1 MPQNN
6 LICLLFFSYFR
17 LPQNTPIKGT
27 PMPPKIPTHLFTGF
41 LGTGKTSAIRSL
53 IAQKPQHE
61 QWLIIVN
68 EFGEIGIDGAVLAE
82 NGIPVAEISGGCLC
96 CSAGEQMDSTS
107 RTMLQKSTPQRI
119 LIEASGLAHAAG
131 IIDEL
136 RAPEFA
142 AVLDIAAV
150 FTLIDPRQ
158 FIDDNYAQN
167 PLYRDQIS
175 VADVL
180 VASKLDLCT
189 SEQIADF
196 RAKAAQLFPPKSLV
210 AEVQNAE
217 LNIAWLATPTAEK
230 SRYRIQAL
238 PDNTLGY
245 QSQGYTFP
253 AGRDFDGEK
262 LTQFFNDLPQFTQG
276 LVRAKGVFQVLGTW
290 VWLNWTDGQWG
301 ANQIAWRRDSRFEL
315 IAQAFDADEIE
326 RRLNDA
332 LEAE

>member
-1 MPQNN
+1 MPQ
-6 LICLLFFSYFR
+6 
-17 LPQNTPIKGT
+17 
-27 PMPPKIPTHLFTGF
+27 KIQTHLFTGF

-53 IAQKPQHE
+53 IAQKPQNE

-96 CSAGEQMDSTS
+96 CSAGVQMDSTL
-107 RTMLQKSTPQRI
+107 RTMLQKNTPQRI

-136 RAPEFA
+136 RTPEFA

-189 SEQIADF
+189 SEQIAAF
-196 RAKAAQLFPPKSLV
+196 RAKVAQLFPPKSLV
-210 AEVQNAE
+210 AEVRNAE
-217 LNIAWLATPTAEK
+217 LDIAWLDTPTAEK

-238 PDNTLGY
+238 PENTLGY

-253 AGRDFDGEK
+253 AGRNFDGEK

-276 LVRAKGVFQVLGTW
+276 LVRAKGVFQVLSTW

-326 RRLNDA
+326 RRLNDT
-332 LEAE
+332 LEAEEAA

>member
-1 MPQNN
+1 
-6 LICLLFFSYFR
+6 
-17 LPQNTPIKGT
+17 
-27 PMPPKIPTHLFTGF
+27 MPPKIQTHLFTGF

-96 CSAGEQMDSTS
+96 CSAGEQMDSTL
-107 RTMLQKSTPQRI
+107 RAMLKKNTPQRI

-167 PLYRDQIS
+167 PLYRDQVS

-253 AGRDFDGEK
+253 AGRNFDGEK
-262 LTQFFNDLPQFTQG
+262 LTQFFNELPQLAQG

-332 LEAE
+332 LEDEAA

>member
-1 MPQNN
+1 
-6 LICLLFFSYFR
+6 
-17 LPQNTPIKGT
+17 
-27 PMPPKIPTHLFTGF
+27 MPPKIPTHLFTGF

-96 CSAGEQMDSTS
+96 CSAGAQMDSTL
-107 RTMLQKSTPQRI
+107 RTMLQKNTPQRI

-142 AVLDIAAV
+142 DTLDIAAV

-189 SEQIADF
+189 SEQIAAF
-196 RAKAAQLFPPKSLV
+196 RAQAANLFPPKLRV
-210 AEVQNAE
+210 AEVRNAE
-217 LNIAWLATPTAEK
+217 LDIAWLDTPTAEK
-230 SRYRIQAL
+230 SRYRIKAL

-253 AGRDFDGEK
+253 AGRNFDGEK
-262 LTQFFNDLPQFTQG
+262 LTQFFNDLPALAQG
-276 LVRAKGVFQVLGTW
+276 LVRAKGVFQVLDTW

-332 LEAE
+332 LEDEAA

>member
-1 MPQNN
+1 
-6 LICLLFFSYFR
+6 
-17 LPQNTPIKGT
+17 
-27 PMPPKIPTHLFTGF
+27 MPPKIQTHLFTGF

-53 IAQKPQHE
+53 IAQKPHSE

-96 CSAGEQMDSTS
+96 CSAGEQMDSTI
-107 RTMLQKSTPQRI
+107 RAMLQKSTPQRI

-142 AVLDIAAV
+142 DTLDIAAV

-158 FIDDNYAQN
+158 FIDPNYAQN

-189 SEQIADF
+189 SEQIAAF
-196 RAKAAQLFPPKSLV
+196 RAKAANLFPPKSRV
-210 AEVQNAE
+210 AEVRNAE
-217 LNIAWLATPTAEK
+217 LDIAWLDTPTAEK

>member
-1 MPQNN
+1 
-6 LICLLFFSYFR
+6 
-17 LPQNTPIKGT
+17 
-27 PMPPKIPTHLFTGF
+27 MPPKIQTHLFTGF

-53 IAQKPQHE
+53 IAQKPQNE

-96 CSAGEQMDSTS
+96 CSAGEQMDSTI

-142 AVLDIAAV
+142 NTLDIAAV

-189 SEQIADF
+189 SEQIAAF

-230 SRYRIQAL
+230 SRYRIKSQ
-238 PDNTLGY
+238 PENTLGY

-276 LVRAKGVFQVLGTW
+276 LVRAKGVFQVLDTW

-332 LEAE
+332 LEEAA

>member
-1 MPQNN
+1 
-6 LICLLFFSYFR
+6 
-17 LPQNTPIKGT
+17 
-27 PMPPKIPTHLFTGF
+27 MPPKISTHLFTGF

-96 CSAGEQMDSTS
+96 CSAGEQMDSTI
-107 RTMLQKSTPQRI
+107 RAMLQKSTPQRI

-142 AVLDIAAV
+142 DTLDIAAV

-189 SEQIADF
+189 SEQIAAF
-196 RAKAAQLFPPKSLV
+196 RAQAANLFPPKSRV
-210 AEVQNAE
+210 AEVRNAE
-217 LNIAWLATPTAEK
+217 LDIAWLDTPTAEK

-238 PDNTLGY
+238 PENTLGY

-253 AGRDFDGEK
+253 AGRNFDGEK

-276 LVRAKGVFQVLGTW
+276 LVRAKGVFQVLDTW

-332 LEAE
+332 LEDEAA

>member
-1 MPQNN
+1 
-6 LICLLFFSYFR
+6 
-17 LPQNTPIKGT
+17 
-27 PMPPKIPTHLFTGF
+27 MPPKIQTHLFTGF

-53 IAQKPQHE
+53 IAQKPHSE

-96 CSAGEQMDSTS
+96 CSAGEQMDSTI
-107 RTMLQKSTPQRI
+107 RAMLQKSTPQRI

-142 AVLDIAAV
+142 DTLDIAAV

-189 SEQIADF
+189 SEQIAAF
-196 RAKAAQLFPPKSLV
+196 RAKVAQLFPPKSRV
-210 AEVQNAE
+210 AEVRNAE
-217 LNIAWLATPTAEK
+217 LDIAWLDTPTAEK
-230 SRYRIQAL
+230 SRYRIKAL
-238 PDNTLGY
+238 PENTLGY

-253 AGRDFDGEK
+253 AGRNFDGEK

-276 LVRAKGVFQVLGTW
+276 LVRAKGVFQVLDTW
-290 VWLNWTDGQWG
+290 VWLNWADGQWG

-332 LEAE
+332 LEDEAA

>member
-1 MPQNN
+1 
-6 LICLLFFSYFR
+6 
-17 LPQNTPIKGT
+17 
-27 PMPPKIPTHLFTGF
+27 MPPKIQTHLFTGF

-53 IAQKPQHE
+53 IAQKPHSE

-96 CSAGEQMDSTS
+96 CSAGEQMDSTI
-107 RTMLQKSTPQRI
+107 RAMLQKSTPQRI

-142 AVLDIAAV
+142 DTLDIAAV

-189 SEQIADF
+189 SEQIAAF
-196 RAKAAQLFPPKSLV
+196 RAKVAQLFPPKSRV
-210 AEVQNAE
+210 AEVRNAE
-217 LNIAWLATPTAEK
+217 LDIAWLDTPTAEK
-230 SRYRIQAL
+230 SRYRIKAL
-238 PDNTLGY
+238 PENTLGY

-253 AGRDFDGEK
+253 AGRNFDGEK

-276 LVRAKGVFQVLGTW
+276 LVRAKGVFQVLDTW
-290 VWLNWTDGQWG
+290 VWLNWADGQWG

>member
-1 MPQNN
+1 
-6 LICLLFFSYFR
+6 
-17 LPQNTPIKGT
+17 
-27 PMPPKIPTHLFTGF
+27 MPPKISTHLFTGF

-96 CSAGEQMDSTS
+96 CSAGEQMDSTI
-107 RTMLQKSTPQRI
+107 RAMLQKSTPQRI

-142 AVLDIAAV
+142 DTLDIAAV

-189 SEQIADF
+189 SEQIAAF
-196 RAKAAQLFPPKSLV
+196 RAQAANLFPPKSRV
-210 AEVQNAE
+210 AEVRNAE
-217 LNIAWLATPTAEK
+217 LDIAWLDTPTAEK

-238 PDNTLGY
+238 PENTLGY

-253 AGRDFDGEK
+253 AGRNFDGEK

-276 LVRAKGVFQVLGTW
+276 LVRAKGVFQVLDTW

-301 ANQIAWRRDSRFEL
+301 ANQSAWRRDSRFEL

>member
-1 MPQNN
+1 
-6 LICLLFFSYFR
+6 
-17 LPQNTPIKGT
+17 
-27 PMPPKIPTHLFTGF
+27 MPPKISTHLFTGF

-96 CSAGEQMDSTS
+96 CSAGEQMDSTI
-107 RTMLQKSTPQRI
+107 RAMLQKSTPQRI

-142 AVLDIAAV
+142 DTLDIAAV

-189 SEQIADF
+189 SEQIAAF
-196 RAKAAQLFPPKSLV
+196 RAQAAQLFPPKSLV
-210 AEVQNAE
+210 AEVRNAE
-217 LNIAWLATPTAEK
+217 LDIAWLDTPTAEK

-238 PDNTLGY
+238 PENTLGY

>member
-1 MPQNN
+1 
-6 LICLLFFSYFR
+6 
-17 LPQNTPIKGT
+17 
-27 PMPPKIPTHLFTGF
+27 MPPKISTHLFTGF

-96 CSAGEQMDSTS
+96 CSAGEQMDSTI
-107 RTMLQKSTPQRI
+107 RAMLQKSTPQRI

-142 AVLDIAAV
+142 DTLDIAAV

-196 RAKAAQLFPPKSLV
+196 RRRAANLFPPKSLI
-210 AEVQNAE
+210 AEVNHAE
-217 LNIAWLATPTAEK
+217 LDIAWLATPTAEK

-253 AGRDFDGEK
+253 AGRNFDGEK
-262 LTQFFNDLPQFTQG
+262 LTQFFNDLPQLAQG
-276 LVRAKGVFQVLGTW
+276 LVRAKGVFQVLDTW

-332 LEAE
+332 LEDEAA

>member
-1 MPQNN
+1 M
-6 LICLLFFSYFR
+6 
-17 LPQNTPIKGT
+17 
-27 PMPPKIPTHLFTGF
+27 
-41 LGTGKTSAIRSL
+41 
-53 IAQKPQHE
+53 
-61 QWLIIVN
+61 
-68 EFGEIGIDGAVLAE
+68 LAE

-96 CSAGEQMDSTS
+96 CSAGAQMDSTI
-107 RTMLQKSTPQRI
+107 RAILKKNTPQRI

-136 RAPEFA
+136 RTPEFA

-189 SEQIADF
+189 SEQIAAF
-196 RAKAAQLFPPKSLV
+196 RAKVAQLFPPKSLV
-210 AEVQNAE
+210 AEVRNAE
-217 LNIAWLATPTAEK
+217 LDIAWLDTPTAEK

-238 PDNTLGY
+238 PENTLGY

-253 AGRDFDGEK
+253 AGRNFDGEK

-332 LEAE
+332 LEDEAA

>member
-1 MPQNN
+1 
-6 LICLLFFSYFR
+6 
-17 LPQNTPIKGT
+17 
-27 PMPPKIPTHLFTGF
+27 
-41 LGTGKTSAIRSL
+41 
-53 IAQKPQHE
+53 
-61 QWLIIVN
+61 
-68 EFGEIGIDGAVLAE
+68 
-82 NGIPVAEISGGCLC
+82 LC
-96 CSAGEQMDSTS
+96 CSAGAQMDSTI
-107 RTMLQKSTPQRI
+107 RAMLKKNTPQRI

-136 RAPEFA
+136 RTPEFA

-189 SEQIADF
+189 SEQIAAF
-196 RAKAAQLFPPKSLV
+196 RAQAANLFPPKSRV
-210 AEVQNAE
+210 AEVRNAE
-217 LNIAWLATPTAEK
+217 LDIAWLDTPTAEK

-238 PDNTLGY
+238 PENTLGY
-245 QSQGYTFP
+245 QSQGYIFP

-332 LEAE
+332 LEDKAA

>member
-1 MPQNN
+1 
-6 LICLLFFSYFR
+6 
-17 LPQNTPIKGT
+17 
-27 PMPPKIPTHLFTGF
+27 MPPKISTHLFTGF

-96 CSAGEQMDSTS
+96 CSAGEQMDSTI
-107 RTMLQKSTPQRI
+107 RAMLQKSTPQRI

-142 AVLDIAAV
+142 DTLDIAAV

-189 SEQIADF
+189 SEQIAAF
-196 RAKAAQLFPPKSLV
+196 RAQAANLFPPKSRV
-210 AEVQNAE
+210 AEVRNAE
-217 LNIAWLATPTAEK
+217 LDIAWLDTPTAEK

-238 PDNTLGY
+238 PENTLGY

-253 AGRDFDGEK
+253 AGRNFDGEK

>member
-1 MPQNN
+1 
-6 LICLLFFSYFR
+6 
-17 LPQNTPIKGT
+17 
-27 PMPPKIPTHLFTGF
+27 MPPKISTHLFTGF

-96 CSAGEQMDSTS
+96 CSAGEQMDSTI
-107 RTMLQKSTPQRI
+107 RAMLQKSTPQRI

-142 AVLDIAAV
+142 DTLDIAAV

-189 SEQIADF
+189 SEQIAAF
-196 RAKAAQLFPPKSLV
+196 RAQAAQLFPPKSLV
-210 AEVQNAE
+210 AEVRNAE
-217 LNIAWLATPTAEK
+217 LDIAWLDTPTAEK

-238 PDNTLGY
+238 PENTLGY

-262 LTQFFNDLPQFTQG
+262 LTQFFNDLPQLAQG

>member
-1 MPQNN
+1 
-6 LICLLFFSYFR
+6 
-17 LPQNTPIKGT
+17 
-27 PMPPKIPTHLFTGF
+27 MPPKIPTHLFTGF

-96 CSAGEQMDSTS
+96 CSAGEQMDSTI
-107 RTMLQKSTPQRI
+107 RAMLKKSTPQRI

-136 RAPEFA
+136 RTPEFA

-158 FIDDNYAQN
+158 FIDPNYAQN

-189 SEQIADF
+189 SEQIAAF
-196 RAKAAQLFPPKSLV
+196 RAQAANLFPPKSRV
-210 AEVQNAE
+210 AEVRNAE
-217 LNIAWLATPTAEK
+217 LDIAWLDTPTAEK

-253 AGRDFDGEK
+253 AGRNFDGEK

-332 LEAE
+332 LEEAA

>member
-1 MPQNN
+1 
-6 LICLLFFSYFR
+6 
-17 LPQNTPIKGT
+17 
-27 PMPPKIPTHLFTGF
+27 MPPKIPTHLFTGF

-96 CSAGEQMDSTS
+96 CSAGAQMDSTI
-107 RTMLQKSTPQRI
+107 RAMLKKNTPQRI

-142 AVLDIAAV
+142 DTLDIAAV

-189 SEQIADF
+189 SEQIAAF
-196 RAKAAQLFPPKSLV
+196 RAKAA
-210 AEVQNAE
+210 
-217 LNIAWLATPTAEK
+217 AWLATPTAEK

-238 PDNTLGY
+238 PENTLGY

-262 LTQFFNDLPQFTQG
+262 LIQFFNDLPQFTQG